1 MLARAIKSFIMVQI
15 SWPLRK
21 KYLGNQIASSL
32 LLRLLLTFTY
42 PNIAPQQMGDGVTG
56 TMYVMK
62 GDKLIQGKTQ
72 TYSVQLY
79 CEGALKNK
87 TENSKLNT
95 LLVDLLNYG
104 TAAQEYAGYRTY
116 APINA
121 NVTDLQKTWATAGRD
136 FVSLYGGSGD
146 ATMTDIKFKKVA
158 LVLSETVAI
167 RYGFTAPDGVSGITL
182 KVEDEKGNSWTFG
195 ESSFVQDETDPT
207 LYYVTFRKFE
217 ANRMSDGV
225 LATLWKD
232 GKHSKTLNYSIESY
246 VTGVKKTDTTLYN
259 LVTSMMKYGD
269 AAKKYQP

>member
-1 MLARAIKSFIMVQI
+1 M
-15 SWPLRK
+15 
-21 KYLGNQIASSL
+21 
-32 LLRLLLTFTY
+32 
-42 PNIAPQQMGDGVTG
+42 TG
-56 TMYVMK
+56 TMYVRN
-62 GDKLIQGKTQ
+62 GGVLIKGKTQ

-79 CEGALKNK
+79 CEKALENK
-87 TENSKLNT
+87 TVNNTLNT

-104 TAAQEYAGYRTY
+104 AAAQEYAGYRTD
-116 APINA
+116 ALVNA
-121 NVTDLQKTWATAGRD
+121 NVNDLQKSWATDGRTYT
-136 FVSLYGGSGD
+136 SLYGGSGD

-167 RYGFTAPDGVSGITL
+167 RYGFTAPNGVSGITL
-182 KVEDEKGNSWTFG
+182 KVEDEKGHSWTFG

-246 VTGVKKTDTTLYN
+246 ASGVKSTDTALYK

-269 AAKKYQP
+269 AAKKYKP